1 MAPLPPLTRA
11 IIVLLTIF
19 SILNAIV
26 RYRSWSDRTDAWS
39 GRKYHVA
46 YLTIIPGVSI
56 VYPWVFLT
64 ATFVEQNV
72 FGLFITGATL
82 FYGGRYLERAW
93 SSREYTKFMLLAALV
108 PNATAFLAYLSLY
121 AVTGNPFLTCVLILP
136 NVLLSVSDPY

>member
-1 MAPLPPLTRA
+1 MAPIPPLTRA
-11 IIVLLTIF
+11 MIALLTTF
-19 SILNAIV
+19 SILNTIV
-26 RYRSWSDRTDAWS
+26 RYRSWSDRTDTWT
-39 GRKYHVA
+39 GRKYHVP

-93 SSREYTKFMLLAALV
+93 SSPEYTKFILLAALV
-108 PNATAFLAYLSLY
+108 PNCTAFLAYLTLY
-121 AVTGNPFLTCVLILP
+121 SVTGNPFLTYVLPSTIRL
-136 NVLLSVSDPY
+136 VLGS